1 MGKPV
6 CYNEGCDNPV
16 KVTVCKNGKIK
27 ARRFCSESCRADD
40 KGRRNFYAKG
50 GEGEYSRQVRVYD
63 HELKDRILE
72 KDYDG
77 RCGTCG
83 CRVLGVE
90 YCSDTCERGKITDTM
105 FRARPDPESSQYLIL
120 MSESDRV
127 ARNRTKSRPRRVDHN
142 E

>member
-6 CYNEGCDNPV
+6 CNNDGCDNPV
-16 KVTVCKNGKIK
+16 KVTLHKNGKSS
-27 ARRFCSESCRADD
+27 AMRFCSDSCRADD

-50 GEGEYSRQVRVYD
+50 GTGEYSRQVRVYD
-63 HELKDRILE
+63 HDLPERILG

-77 RCGTCG
+77 RCKTCG

-90 YCSDTCERGKITDTM
+90 YCSDTCDRGKITDEM

-120 MSESDRV
+120 MSEAERV
-127 ARNRTKSRPRRVDHN
+127 ARNRVKSRPRRVDHD
-142 E
+142 